1 MKEQTVARYTG
12 LTFLLMGIVA
22 IIFAVLGIA
31 GMLMYGGQFGAFA
44 AMPGGEAIGM
54 MLLVM
59 WVILIVEL
67 IIGIFSLIAGIGW
80 LKYKFETAAA

>member
-31 GMLMYGGQFGAFA
+31 SMLMYGAQFGAFA
-44 AMPGGEAIGM
+44 AMPGAETIGM
-54 MLLVM
+54 MLLLI
-59 WVILIVEL
+59 WVVLIVEL
-67 IIGIFSLIAGIGW
+67 VIGIFSLIAGVGW
-80 LKYKFETAAA
+80 LKYKFEAAA